1 MSVKRKSKPSG
12 KSQPNSSEQANHPEA
27 IPPAPLED
35 IKIGLPITLISLVIL
50 LLVIGVVWSTP
61 RVIGDLFISLAGGR
75 DVVTGRL
82 GAPDTWSFVAGGRIW
97 LNQNWGCDLL
107 YYLVHHLF
115 GNNGL
120 LWLKAILISIISLVA
135 TLAARRRKVPWTVA
149 LLTAGLMVASA
160 RSFIDLR
167 PNLMTLIFAPLILWL
182 LYRTAERPS
191 RIWLVVACIII
202 WANVHGGFIFGLG
215 MIFLWA
221 ACLLIPEVVTGGMA
235 GFKRTWQLGA
245 GAVSALILTGIVT
258 PFGWSNLLEPLVML
272 NQPAWRTVREW
283 EPIWTKNSFGSIWE
297 FVIVTMIIIILGLAH
312 LQSIAH
318 RKNATQ
324 QSRLKIGA
332 VIFEAIL
339 AMIVIFMAVT
349 SRRFTP
355 MALLLMTPLLAIQ
368 VWWLIGN
375 MRARWLLAVLGVTI
389 LIMAY
394 TQFEASRRF
403 YAPENPLAHQG
414 TMFDKM
420 NLIDKFYPVKLTRF
434 VNDNHLN
441 GNVFANWEWEGYL
454 RWKCPQLKVF
464 TGGRAQQIYR
474 IEEFRQHYELL
485 VNKAPEEILKHL
497 NVHLVINSF
506 DTSYE
511 DLVTR
516 LVTSGG
522 WVYLYNDNRNCLLA
536 DPDWPQTSTL
546 IARARQG
553 RLIFRNQTDACLS
566 QASFLLSPAAMEA
579 DHSQALGILE
589 QVVKTRPLTRGYVE
603 LAEIIFADPILAPEV
618 VRFFEDEEARLEKMS
633 LHSPDGEE
641 ILNCRDTILTNLIDY
656 YRNSD
661 LEPQA
666 DQANQAF
673 RIVQRD
679 LAVMYQQW
687 GTE

>member
-1 MSVKRKSKPSG
+1 MWWPDG
-12 KSQPNSSEQANHPEA
+12 WA
-27 IPPAPLED
+27 
-35 IKIGLPITLISLVIL
+35 LPILGHSLPV
-50 LLVIGVVWSTP
+50 
-61 RVIGDLFISLAGGR
+61 
-75 DVVTGRL
+75 
-82 GAPDTWSFVAGGRIW
+82 GRIW

-107 YYLVHHLF
+107 YYLVHQLF

-120 LWLKAILISIISLVA
+120 LWLKAILISIISLLA
-135 TLAARRRKVPWTVA
+135 TLAARRRKVPWAVA
-149 LLTAGLMVASA
+149 LLAAGLMVVSA

-167 PNLMTLIFAPLILWL
+167 PNLMTLIFAPLALWL
-182 LYRTAERPS
+182 LYRTAEQPS
-191 RIWLVVACIII
+191 RIWWAVAGIVI
-202 WANVHGGFIFGLG
+202 WANGHGGLFLGLG

-221 ACLLIPEVVTGGMA
+221 VCIMLPEVVTSGKA
-235 GFKRTWQLGA
+235 GFKRTWQLAA
-245 GAVSALILTGIVT
+245 GAVLALILAGIVT
-258 PFGWSNLLEPLVML
+258 PFGWSNLLEPLVMS
-272 NQPAWRTVREW
+272 NQPAWRNVAEW
-283 EPIWTKNSFGSIWE
+283 KPIWTKNSFGSIWE
-297 FVIVTMIIIILGLAH
+297 FVIVTMRIIILSLAH

-324 QSRLKIGA
+324 QSRLKIEPLSRPGTSARASARAASLAWSPGSFGA
-332 VIFEAIL
+332 PGSFGTVIFEAIL
-339 AMIVIFMAVT
+339 ALVVIFMAVT

-375 MRARWLLAVLGVTI
+375 RRARWLLAVLGVAI
-389 LIMAY
+389 LIMSY

-414 TMFDKM
+414 NMFDKM
-420 NLIDKFYPVKLTRF
+420 NLIDKYYPVKLTRF

-485 VNKAPEEILKHL
+485 VNKAPEEILKRL
-497 NVHLVINSF
+497 NVHLVIASF

-536 DPDWPQTSTL
+536 DPDWPQTSML

-579 DHSQALGILE
+579 DHSQALGMLE
-589 QVVKTRPLTRGYVE
+589 QVLKTRPMTRGYVE

-618 VRFFEDEEARLEKMS
+618 VRFFEGEEARLEKMS
-633 LHSPDGEE
+633 LHSPEGEE
-641 ILNCRDTILTNLIDY
+641 ILNCRYTILTNLIDY

-666 DQANQAF
+666 DQTNQAF

-687 GTE
+687 GAE